1 MGVFAVA
8 QPLSRYQEQRAA
20 PRFEVEVS
28 ATIEVGEAQHE
39 ARITNLSLGG
49 AGLVVMAVLPL
60 PIGTRMGVSFAVPGL
75 DAPISVQ
82 AEIRWVS
89 NVDQRTMGVQFV
101 TGLRARETFALQG
114 WLRRLQSSSG

>member
-8 QPLSRYQEQRAA
+8 QPPGRYEEQRAA

-60 PIGTRMGVSFAVPGL
+60 PIGTRMGVSFTVPGL

-114 WLRRLQSSSG
+114 WLRRSSSSSG